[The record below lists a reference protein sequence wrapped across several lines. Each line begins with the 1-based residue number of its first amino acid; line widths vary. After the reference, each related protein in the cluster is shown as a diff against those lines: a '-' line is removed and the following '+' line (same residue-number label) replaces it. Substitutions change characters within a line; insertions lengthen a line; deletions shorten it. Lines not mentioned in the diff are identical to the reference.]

1 MVAKGTDIPT
11 KEEGKVIWMW
21 KDESSSADKDT
32 DMSEDAVVTP
42 STARKNVQKVCFL
55 LVAIEARTSHN
66 FVC

>member
-11 KEEGKVIWMW
+11 KEEGKVVWMW

-32 DMSEDAVVTP
+32 DMSEDAVATP

-55 LVAIEARTSHN
+55 FVAIEAGISDG